1 VDRWMHAHFSESKI
15 MGRDG
20 RSTSVEAA
28 ECPEVTCR
36 RKDDLLKVTAP
47 ATINKHT
54 ALLQNPLLPLARVQ

>member
-1 VDRWMHAHFSESKI
+1 MDAHFFERAPKKI

-54 ALLQNPLLPLARVQ
+54 ALQNPLLPLARVQ

>member
-1 VDRWMHAHFSESKI
+1 MDAHFSPKKI

-36 RKDDLLKVTAP
+36 RKDDLLKVTISAP
-47 ATINKHT
+47 ATINK
-54 ALLQNPLLPLARVQ
+54 LLQNPLLPLARVQ